1 MYNMCLDTSTVKTI
15 VCARSNIHGVGQR
28 EACTHLGTLM
38 HAYPHTWAECVRVR
52 RGYTGARVQAY
63 ETQPQHAGTQARSRA
78 TRTWVGGGGG
88 AGGAGEVGRSWHWK
102 YSR

>member
-1 MYNMCLDTSTVKTI
+1 MHTRTL
-15 VCARSNIHGVGQR
+15 GQNVYGY
-28 EACTHLGTLM
+28 AAGTQG
-38 HAYPHTWAECVRVR
+38 HEYR
-52 RGYTGARVQAY
+52 RMR
-63 ETQPQHAGTQARSRA
+63 PSHSTQARSRA